1 MKRKLKKKVKIFIVI
16 IFILNVVLGALLLF
30 KPSKNSVKKENKVDI
45 NIVDKVYKRINDD
58 EINIEFLTWINKNY
72 KDSLNKINKL
82 LKKDSYDRKMWH
94 EATGNSFIVLKDL
107 YENKYE
113 NMDNVKI
120 ISSKDQ
126 STISFVGDVSLA
138 DNWFIAP
145 VYDERGGISG
155 ILGDKMLKIM
165 TSSDV
170 MIANSEFT
178 VSSRGAKIPNKMYTF
193 RAKKERLSI
202 YDEMGVDMVT
212 LANNHVYDYGADAF
226 LDMLDAFNE
235 YKIPHIGAGHNSE
248 EAKKPFY
255 FIINGYK
262 FAFVSATR
270 AEKFILTPGATDTEP
285 GVFRCYDPTDM
296 INLIKELRP
305 NNDYVIPI
313 IHFGRENSHSLEDEQ
328 VSSAKA
334 YIDAG
339 ADMVVGH
346 HAHTL
351 QGIEIYNDK
360 PIIYNLGNFLFNNE
374 TIDTALFQVL
384 LNNDGTMEYYMIP
397 ALQSNSKTEVL
408 EGDDKIRVI
417 NDINS
422 YSVNVRLDEKL
433 CLKIKEITKIDL
445 SAYIDSNN
453 FVVGQIDECEKI
465 EGTHLHKCLVN
476 IGKEK
481 LQIMCGASNA
491 RSSLKVVVA
500 LDSAMLPNG
509 TCIRSGQIL
518 GNKSLG
524 MLCSKR
530 ELNLTDKKFNDE
542 GIIELPDSYKIG
554 EKFNEIFTS
563 NI

>member
-16 IFILNVVLGALLLF
+16 IFILTVVLGALLLF
-30 KPSKNSVKKENKVDI
+30 KTSKNSVKKENKVDI

-155 ILGDKMLKIM
+155 ILEDKMLKIM

-235 YKIPHIGAGHNSE
+235 YKIPHIGAGHNIE

-422 YSVNVRLDEKL
+422 YSVNVRLDENG
-433 CLKIKEITKIDL
+433 KIMKEDL
-445 SAYIDSNN
+445 
-453 FVVGQIDECEKI
+453 
-465 EGTHLHKCLVN
+465 
-476 IGKEK
+476 
-481 LQIMCGASNA
+481 
-491 RSSLKVVVA
+491 
-500 LDSAMLPNG
+500 
-509 TCIRSGQIL
+509 
-518 GNKSLG
+518 
-524 MLCSKR
+524 
-530 ELNLTDKKFNDE
+530 
-542 GIIELPDSYKIG
+542 
-554 EKFNEIFTS
+554 
-563 NI
+563 